1 MHSHCSCI
9 SKRKLIKWLILQVTD
24 VWNKSIAKIV
34 RNNVIRSITTKAG
47 LLLLCLYRYIREAM
61 ISLVSVVNI
70 WAPAHAKTGNSQTI
84 SFFLSPFLWEC
95 MWGVVCWV
103 TDRNWRNTS
112 LCWDFSIPLP
122 VHVGLEAKINDPLR
136 LSVIFPFLI
145 FQVDPVLL
153 SPLRA
158 VKEPV
163 SWEGSYGWREL
174 FFKIKWFAGAPKV
187 HWRPAEWHPWHW
199 ACM

>member
-9 SKRKLIKWLILQVTD
+9 SKRKLIEWLILQVTD

-34 RNNVIRSITTKAG
+34 RNNVILSITTKAG

-112 LCWDFSIPLP
+112 LCWDFSIPTACSRGTGSKGQWPSTTFCYFSFSNISGGSCAPFSSESCEGASEL
-122 VHVGLEAKINDPLR
+122 GRILR
-136 LSVIFPFLI
+136 LT
-145 FQVDPVLL
+145 
-153 SPLRA
+153 RA
-158 VKEPV
+158 V
-163 SWEGSYGWREL
+163 L
-174 FFKIKWFAGAPKV
+174 
-187 HWRPAEWHPWHW
+187 
-199 ACM
+199 